1 MRSEIDRL
9 DREIAELRFL
19 GLRIKELL
27 QSMKVEGNMDKPR
40 HTREEAIRM
49 VRILWNG
56 KSVVDYDDQEEEE
69 E

>member
-1 MRSEIDRL
+1 MDRL

>member
-27 QSMKVEGNMDKPR
+27 QSMKVDPDDMCVLCRTGECGCG
-40 HTREEAIRM
+40 EE
-49 VRILWNG
+49 
-56 KSVVDYDDQEEEE
+56 
-69 E
+69 

>member
-9 DREIAELRFL
+9 DREIAELRSL

-27 QSMKVEGNMDKPR
+27 QSMK
-40 HTREEAIRM
+40 EEVIRM